1 MKSESLFSMI
11 AVITALAVVVSTSI
25 PNVAAINP
33 TNHIIE
39 EPIRAGEDDGFA
51 MAILSQGN
59 LVNSDYSTATFSR
72 YKNLRGDKR

>member
-1 MKSESLFSMI
+1 M
-11 AVITALAVVVSTSI
+11 VSGII

-33 TNHIIE
+33 ANHIIE
-39 EPIRAGEDDGFA
+39 EPISSGEDDGFA
-51 MAILSQGN
+51 ISLLFQGN